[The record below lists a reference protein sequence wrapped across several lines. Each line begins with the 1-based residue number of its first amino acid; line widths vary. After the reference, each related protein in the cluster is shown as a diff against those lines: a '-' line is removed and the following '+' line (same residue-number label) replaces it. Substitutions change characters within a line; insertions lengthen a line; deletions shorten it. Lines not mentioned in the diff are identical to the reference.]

1 MKLPN
6 DPALPADVNQM
17 RLKLTTWMRSAAV
30 AVNGLLD
37 RAATPIDAP
46 EAPGV
51 GASPYSYSNPVADG
65 LLVVTG
71 GTVSLIEYGR
81 NGAFTPLGIT
91 AGLVPVKSG
100 DVVRITHTVAPT
112 VAFIPQ

>member
-17 RLKLTTWMRSAAV
+17 RLKLSTWMRSAAV
-30 AVNGLLD
+30 AVNALLD
-37 RAATPIDAP
+37 RASTPIDAF
-46 EAPGV
+46 EAPAV
-51 GASPYSYSNPVADG
+51 GASPYNYSNPVTDG
-65 LLVVTG
+65 LLVVAG

-81 NGAFTPLGIT
+81 NGAFTSLGIT
-91 AGLVPVKSG
+91 AGLVSVKSG
-100 DVVRITHTVAPT
+100 DVIRITYTAAPT